1 MQQEIWKDVPGYV
14 GFYKVSNLGRVKGK
28 RGIIKPILTRGYLTV
43 LLCKNSNQ
51 HKHHFVH
58 RLVGL
63 TFIAN
68 PENKPEIDHKDG
80 NALNNNVDNLRWV
93 TRQENE
99 LNPITRQ
106 RISESKQNKR
116 NGMYG
121 KRNEEIHNSRKIACF
136 DLDGTFIK
144 EYPSIFEATRQTG
157 VSSSAIG
164 NCASGRKKFDKRNGN
179 FYVTKSAGGFIWR
192 YV

>member
-28 RGIIKPILTRGYLTV
+28 KGIIKPILTRGYLTV

-93 TRQENE
+93 TRQK
-99 LNPITRQ
+99 T
-106 RISESKQNKR
+106 S
-116 NGMYG
+116 
-121 KRNEEIHNSRKIACF
+121 
-136 DLDGTFIK
+136 
-144 EYPSIFEATRQTG
+144 
-157 VSSSAIG
+157 
-164 NCASGRKKFDKRNGN
+164 
-179 FYVTKSAGGFIWR
+179 
-192 YV
+192 